1 MRSAP
6 EEGLR
11 VGPGGLG
18 WTEDPRDGGQG
29 REAQDPGWPQ
39 GEVWRA
45 GPVCSLRTH
54 PSKLGGGSA
63 GGGRGFLQGG
73 PSSPALLQRELPP
86 DLPGYPHALCQRQ
99 QRGDAGPCLVQRPW
113 AGAAS

>member
-1 MRSAP
+1 MAPGRSL
-6 EEGLR
+6 EGGSCLQ
-11 VGPGGLG
+11 PA
-18 WTEDPRDGGQG
+18 DP
-29 REAQDPGWPQ
+29 
-39 GEVWRA
+39 
-45 GPVCSLRTH
+45 SLQV
-54 PSKLGGGSA
+54 GGGSA
-63 GGGRGFLQGG
+63 GGGTGFLQGG